1 MKELKNIGVGFLV
14 SFIGSIP
21 LGYLNIIGFEI
32 YTKSNLLQLVYYLF
46 GVLIIEGIVIYGT
59 FYFANKLNMNP
70 KLKKWISIFSVLFL
84 IFLTYYFYPTE
95 SENINNQTKDQRFVG
110 FPSFIIGLILSS
122 LNFAQVPFW
131 LSWNLYLVN
140 KNYISSE
147 KKLGFYYVVGT
158 LFGTFFGMLAL
169 ILGLKS
175 ITKSGFVSENIILNN
190 IWIIFL
196 ALTVFQIVQL
206 LRKK

>member
-32 YTKSNLLQLVYYLF
+32 YTKSNILQLIYYLF

-95 SENINNQTKDQRFVG
+95 SQNINNQIVG
-110 FPSFIIGLILSS
+110 L
-122 LNFAQVPFW
+122 
-131 LSWNLYLVN
+131 
-140 KNYISSE
+140 
-147 KKLGFYYVVGT
+147 
-158 LFGTFFGMLAL
+158 
-169 ILGLKS
+169 
-175 ITKSGFVSENIILNN
+175 
-190 IWIIFL
+190 
-196 ALTVFQIVQL
+196 
-206 LRKK
+206 

>member
-32 YTKSNLLQLVYYLF
+32 YTKSDILQLIYYLF

-70 KLKKWISIFSVLFL
+70 KLNKWISIFSVLFL

-110 FPSFIIGLILSS
+110 FPSFIIGLVLSS

-158 LFGTFFGMLAL
+158 LFGTFSGMLAL

-175 ITKSGFVSENIILNN
+175 MTKSGFVSENVISNN

-196 ALTVFQIVQL
+196 ALTIFQIVQL

>member
-21 LGYLNIIGFEI
+21 LGYLNVIGFEI
-32 YTKSNLLQLVYYLF
+32 YTKSNILQLIYYLF

-110 FPSFIIGLILSS
+110 FPSFIIGLVLSS

-147 KKLGFYYVVGT
+147 KKYSFYYIVGT
-158 LFGTFFGMLAL
+158 LFGTFSGMLAL

-175 ITKSGFVSENIILNN
+175 MTKSGFVSENVILNN

>member
-1 MKELKNIGVGFLV
+1 MKVLKNIGVGFLV

-21 LGYLNIIGFEI
+21 LGYLNVIGFEI
-32 YTKSNLLQLVYYLF
+32 YTKSNLWQLIYYLL
-46 GVLIIEGIVIYGT
+46 GVLIIEAIVIYAT

-70 KLKKWISIFSVLFL
+70 KLKKWISIFSIGFL
-84 IFLTYYFYPTE
+84 IFLTFYFYPTE
-95 SENINNQTKDQRFVG
+95 GQNSINNTQESRFIG
-110 FPSFIIGLILSS
+110 FPTFIIGLILSS

-140 KNYISSE
+140 KNYISTK

-158 LFGTFFGMLAL
+158 LIGTFFGMLAL

-175 ITKSGFVSENIILNN
+175 ITKNGVVSENIILNN
-190 IWIIFL
+190 IWVVFL
-196 ALTVFQIVQL
+196 ALTVFQIIQL

>member
-32 YTKSNLLQLVYYLF
+32 YTKSNILQLIYYLF

-95 SENINNQTKDQRFVG
+95 SQNINNQTKDQRFVG

-196 ALTVFQIVQL
+196 ALTIFQIVQL

>member
-1 MKELKNIGVGFLV
+1 MKVFKNIGVGFLV

-32 YTKSNLLQLVYYLF
+32 YSKSNFTQLIYYLF
-46 GVLIIEGIVIYGT
+46 GVLIIEAVVIYAT

-95 SENINNQTKDQRFVG
+95 SQNSINHTKDHRFAA

-147 KKLGFYYVVGT
+147 KNLGFYYVVGT
-158 LFGTFFGMLAL
+158 LFGTFSGMLVL

-175 ITKSGFVSENIILNN
+175 ITNKGLISENIISNN

-196 ALTVFQIVQL
+196 VLTIFQIIQL

>member
-32 YTKSNLLQLVYYLF
+32 YTKSNILQLIYYLF

-95 SENINNQTKDQRFVG
+95 SQNINNQTKDQRFVG

>member
-70 KLKKWISIFSVLFL
+70 KLNKWISIFSVLFL

>member
-21 LGYLNIIGFEI
+21 LGYLNVIGFEI
-32 YTKSNLLQLVYYLF
+32 YTKSNILQLIYYLF

-110 FPSFIIGLILSS
+110 FPSFIIGLVLSS

-158 LFGTFFGMLAL
+158 LFGTFSGMLAL

-175 ITKSGFVSENIILNN
+175 MTKSGFVSENVILNN

>member
-32 YTKSNLLQLVYYLF
+32 YTKSNILQLIYYLF

-70 KLKKWISIFSVLFL
+70 KLNKWISIFSVLFL

-175 ITKSGFVSENIILNN
+175 ITKSGFVSENVILNN

>member
-95 SENINNQTKDQRFVG
+95 SQNINNQTKDQRFVG